1 MTRRFSPPQP
11 LAATTTPAGDLVRVY
26 RRRWLTVTCVLD
38 RWHQHGLW
46 WTEATTPDQAWLA
59 TERHYARIVLDERQV
74 WDVFQT
80 TEGCWYLERIVLH

>member
-11 LAATTTPAGDLVRVY
+11 LAATTTPAGDLARVY
-26 RRRWLTVTCVLD
+26 RRRWLTVTRVLD

-59 TERHYARIVLDERQV
+59 TERHYARIVVDERQV

-80 TEGCWYLERIVLH
+80 TEGSWYLERIVLR